1 MRHTT
6 VATLA
11 LVLATAALFTASSP
25 IGRTTAAFTGNTKTG
40 ANSLTN
46 LVVTAPTLSTP
57 TSGASG
63 LVSLSWSASPTA
75 ALAPLTYAVLRR
87 PTGGSYATVAS
98 LLTSLSYSETPPADG
113 TYDYMVQAVVS
124 TFTAAS
130 AASAGLS
137 DRTAP
142 VPSITCGGTACSSG
156 WYAAAVSVTV
166 AATDAGAG
174 VASITRSVDGAA
186 STTTTGSST
195 TFTVSGSGAH
205 AVAYSATDAV
215 SNISATITSTIRI
228 DTTAPTAATGLAAAI
243 GTTTGTVSLSWSAAS
258 DADSGVTGYDI
269 QYAQAANCSTATY
282 SASVSVS
289 SVTAATVSGLVSG
302 KSYCFRLVTRD
313 GAGNTSAA
321 SGTASAKAK

>member
-6 VATLA
+6 VAILA
-11 LVLATAALFTASSP
+11 LVMAAGALFGATGP
-25 IGRTTAAFTGNTKTG
+25 IGHTTAAFTGITKTG

-57 TSGASG
+57 VSGASG
-63 LVSLSWSASPTA
+63 LVSLSWSESPTA
-75 ALAPLTYAVLRR
+75 AITSLTYTVLRR

-98 LLTSLSYSETPPADG
+98 LLTSLSFSDTPPADG
-113 TYDYMVQAVVS
+113 NYDYMVQAVVS
-124 TFTAAS
+124 TFTATS
-130 AASAGLS
+130 ATGAGLS

-142 VPSITCGGTACSSG
+142 VASISCGGTACSSG

-166 AATDAGAG
+166 AATDAGTG
-174 VASITRSVDGAA
+174 VASVTRSVDGAA

-195 TFTVSGSGAH
+195 SFTVSGTGAH
-205 AVAYSATDAV
+205 AVAYSARDAV
-215 SNISATITSTIRI
+215 SNTSATITSTIRV
-228 DTTAPTAATGLAAAI
+228 DTIAPTAATGLAAAT

-269 QYAQAANCSTATY
+269 QYAQATNCSTATY

-289 SVTAATVSGLVSG
+289 SVTAATVSALVSG